1 MIEAIGN
8 TPPEVALT
16 LGFFLSQGLEKS
28 AKQGLIAQLLPWVE
42 ARNKDDKDKN

>member
-1 MIEAIGN
+1 MMIEAIGN

-28 AKQGLIAQLLPWVE
+28 AKQGLIAQLLPWVKAKKSE
-42 ARNKDDKDKN
+42 